1 MDPLAHLAYTSH
13 GYETVLNSLRDLSS
27 DLCKIGWLAVG
38 GGGYNPVNVAR
49 LWTIFLAVILD
60 EKIPEK
66 IPEEFKTV
74 CESMGFSKY
83 PEKIRD
89 EEDIVQL
96 YFSQEEV
103 SLDLDRTLRRVKEL
117 IFPYHGL

>member
-1 MDPLAHLAYTSH
+1 
-13 GYETVLNSLRDLSS
+13 
-27 DLCKIGWLAVG
+27 
-38 GGGYNPVNVAR
+38 
-49 LWTIFLAVILD
+49 
-60 EKIPEK
+60 
-66 IPEEFKTV
+66 
-74 CESMGFSKY
+74 MGFSKY

-103 SLDLDRTLRRVKEL
+103 SLDLDRTIRRVKEL